1 MPGAEL
7 RRPGRWSVRVRVTAV
22 ASLVVLVVLAA
33 AAFAVVRAQER
44 TLLENQKE
52 ALGRAAAD
60 LLAATDEGEAGG
72 VLAGFGDDDAAYLV
86 LDDQGNV
93 MAASANAGDGAAPR
107 RTGAGRGS
115 VTRQVE
121 SLPFDGARFLVR
133 AEVVDGPGGR
143 RTVVVAATLDDIE
156 EATVALRN
164 AFTVVVP
171 VLTMALAALL
181 WVVVGRSL
189 RPVEAIRA
197 EVEDI
202 GGQGLDRRV
211 PVPPGDDEVARLART
226 MNGMLERI
234 EKAADR
240 QRRFVADAAHELRTP
255 LTRMRTELEVDLA
268 HPAGADPV
276 ATEASVLAEVEGL
289 QRLVVDLLD
298 LARSDAAIATQP
310 VALDRLVAEVVEAAR
325 PAPPRRS
332 RRCSTRSRCTA
343 THRPCGGSSE
353 TSSTTLSATDPT
365 ASSSPS
371 RPRRVC
377 RAGGH
382 RRRPGHPAG
391 RSRAGLRALHPSRRR
406 RAPGTTAAPASA
418 WPSPARSL
426 RLTGAASLS
435 TWSTSAVPAWWRASR
450 SDPRDGRYVTSVLVS
465 ADGRQPTAAR
475 HPGRAC
481 AGRRTVATVLPAYL
495 IARGL
500 GPTEVERSSPRR
512 SWDRRSSPS
521 SSASE
526 VATSTASASSRSL
539 RC

>member
-1 MPGAEL
+1 M
-7 RRPGRWSVRVRVTAV
+7 

-60 LLAATDEGEAGG
+60 LLAVTDEGEAGG

-93 MAASANAGDGAAPR
+93 MAASANAGDGAALARLAPVS
-107 RTGAGRGS
+107 GS

-133 AEVVDGPGGR
+133 AEVVDRPGGR

-202 GGQGLDRRV
+202 GGHGLDRRV

-234 EKAADR
+234 EKASDR

-268 HPAGADPV
+268 HPGSADSV

-298 LARSDAAIATQP
+298 LARSDAAIAPQS
-310 VALDRLVAEVVEAAR
+310 VALDRLVVDVVEAAR
-325 PAPPRRS
+325 PDATTAIETMVDPVTVKGDAPALRRLVGNLLENAVRHGS
-332 RRCSTRSRCTA
+332 DCVVLTLRAEHEFAELAVTDDGPGIPPAEAERVFERFTRLDPARA
-343 THRPCGGSSE
+343 RDDGGAGLGLAIARAVAEAHGGSIAVDVE
-353 TSSTTLSATDPT
+353 H
-365 ASSSPS
+365 
-371 RPRRVC
+371 V
-377 RAGGH
+377 GG
-382 RRRPGHPAG
+382 
-391 RSRAGLRALHPSRRR
+391 
-406 RAPGTTAAPASA
+406 
-418 WPSPARSL
+418 ARL
-426 RLTGAASLS
+426 VARL
-435 TWSTSAVPAWWRASR
+435 P
-450 SDPRDGRYVTSVLVS
+450 
-465 ADGRQPTAAR
+465 
-475 HPGRAC
+475 
-481 AGRRTVATVLPAYL
+481 
-495 IARGL
+495 I
-500 GPTEVERSSPRR
+500 
-512 SWDRRSSPS
+512 
-521 SSASE
+521 
-526 VATSTASASSRSL
+526 
-539 RC
+539 

>member
-1 MPGAEL
+1 M
-7 RRPGRWSVRVRVTAV
+7 

-93 MAASANAGDGAAPR
+93 MAASANAGDGAALAELAPVS
-107 RTGAGRGS
+107 GS

-133 AEVVDGPGGR
+133 AEVVDRPGGR

-202 GGQGLDRRV
+202 GGHGLDRRV

-234 EKAADR
+234 EKASDR

-268 HPAGADPV
+268 HPGSADPV

-298 LARSDAAIATQP
+298 LARSDAAIAPQS
-310 VALDRLVAEVVEAAR
+310 VALDRLVVDVVEAAR
-325 PAPPRRS
+325 PDATTAIETMARPGHGERRRTGPPAARRKPPRE
-332 RRCSTRSRCTA
+332 CC
-343 THRPCGGSSE
+343 P
-353 TSSTTLSATDPT
+353 
-365 ASSSPS
+365 
-371 RPRRVC
+371 PRIRLRGPHTPGRARVC
-377 RAGGH
+377 RTGGD
-382 RRRPGHPAG
+382 RRRPGDPAG
-391 RSRAGLRALHPSRRR
+391 RSRAGLRAVHPSRSGAHPRR
-406 RAPGTTAAPASA
+406 RRRWPRLGHRPAVAEAHGGSIA
-418 WPSPARSL
+418 VDVEHVGGARL
-426 RLTGAASLS
+426 VARL
-435 TWSTSAVPAWWRASR
+435 P
-450 SDPRDGRYVTSVLVS
+450 
-465 ADGRQPTAAR
+465 
-475 HPGRAC
+475 
-481 AGRRTVATVLPAYL
+481 
-495 IARGL
+495 I
-500 GPTEVERSSPRR
+500 
-512 SWDRRSSPS
+512 
-521 SSASE
+521 
-526 VATSTASASSRSL
+526 
-539 RC
+539 